1 MSIIK
6 ATKCEIEIQ
15 EQTIEDAGCKY
26 MLVLSYEPTG
36 KMSKEIISV
45 VLTNIKPTI
54 KETIDYGNRVVEKGI
69 PTTTKPKDI
78 TTPEQ
83 LLGLED
89 SHD

>member
-6 ATKCEIEIQ
+6 ATRCEIEIQ
-15 EQTIEDAGCKY
+15 EQTIDDAGCKY
-26 MLVLSYEPTG
+26 MLVLSYEPSG

-45 VLTNIKPTI
+45 VLTNIKPII
-54 KETIDYGNRVVEKGI
+54 KETIDYGNRVVEKGV

-83 LLGLED
+83 LLGLETT
-89 SHD
+89 HE

>member
-45 VLTNIKPTI
+45 VLTDKPPFL
-54 KETIDYGNRVVEKGI
+54 KH
-69 PTTTKPKDI
+69 TKDLGDKIVNAKDN
-78 TTPEQ
+78 
-83 LLGLED
+83 
-89 SHD
+89 